1 MVSINILWS
10 KFMRM
15 TPIEEH
21 RDHPARRSK
30 LTSLDDALA
39 HVGPGQLV
47 ALGGLWF
54 HNNPCAAV
62 RSLARRKVKGLRIV
76 AAPPSSY
83 AVDLLIGAGCV
94 AQATVGHVS
103 FEHLGFAPNFRRAA
117 QQGSVRI
124 VDADEATILG
134 GLMATVEH
142 LDSHPVTSVKGTDI
156 GRSEVAPRNDSGVV
170 APVALRPDVCLLH
183 AQEADVYGNVRNLGT
198 PFCDPLFA
206 KASKHVIVTV
216 DRIVENSEI
225 RAQPQRTTIPGY
237 LVDAVVEAPFGAH
250 PCSSHGIHVH
260 DELGIGAYIKAGA
273 SVDSWN
279 RDYLGPYVETP
290 ESLKDYVQ
298 LVGGADWILALSEVV
313 R

>member
-1 MVSINILWS
+1 
-10 KFMRM
+10 MR
-15 TPIEEH
+15 TTAREEP

-30 LTSLDDALA
+30 LTSLADALERVEA
-39 HVGPGQLV
+39 GQLL

-62 RSLARRKVKGLRIV
+62 RALARRKVRNLRLV

-117 QQGSVRI
+117 QEGSVSI

-134 GLMATVEH
+134 GLMATLEH

-156 GRSEVAPRNDSGVV
+156 GRSAAAPRNGAGVV
-170 APVALRPDVCLLH
+170 APLALRPDVCLLH
-183 AQEADVYGNVRNLGT
+183 AQEADIYGNVRNLGT

-206 KASKHVIVTV
+206 KASKYVIVTV
-216 DRIVENSEI
+216 DRIIDNGEI
-225 RAQPQRTTIPGY
+225 RAQPNRTTIPGY

-260 DELGIGAYIKAGA
+260 DEPGISAYIEAGA
-273 SVDSWN
+273 NADTW
-279 RDYLGPYVETP
+279 RREYFGPYVEEP
-290 ESLKDYVQ
+290 ESLEDYVRS
-298 LVGGADWILALSEVV
+298 VGGADRILALSEVV

>member
-1 MVSINILWS
+1 
-10 KFMRM
+10 M
-15 TPIEEH
+15 TAIEEN
-21 RDHPARRSK
+21 RDTPARRSK

-62 RSLARRKVKGLRIV
+62 RALARRKVRDLRIV

-83 AVDLLIGAGCV
+83 VVDLLIGAGCV

-156 GRSEVAPRNDSGVV
+156 GRSAAAPRNDAGVV

-183 AQEADVYGNVRNLGT
+183 AQEADIYGNVRNLGT
-198 PFCDPLFA
+198 SFCDPLFA
-206 KASKHVIVTV
+206 KASKRVIVTV
-216 DRIVENSEI
+216 DRIIGNSEI
-225 RAQPQRTTIPGY
+225 RAQPNRTTIPGY

-273 SVDSWN
+273 SVDTWR
-279 RDYLGPYVETP
+279 RDYLGPYVDKP
-290 ESLKDYVQ
+290 ESLEEYVQ
-298 LVGGADWILALSEVV
+298 LVGGANWILALSEVV

>member
-1 MVSINILWS
+1 
-10 KFMRM
+10 M
-15 TPIEEH
+15 TAIEEH

-30 LTSLDDALA
+30 LTRLADALA
-39 HVGPGQLV
+39 RVEAGQLV

-62 RSLARRKVKGLRIV
+62 RELARRKVRDLRIV

-134 GLMATVEH
+134 GVMATVEH

-156 GRSEVAPRNDSGVV
+156 ARSAAAPRNDAGVV
-170 APVALRPDVCLLH
+170 APLAMRPDVCLLH
-183 AQEADVYGNVRNLGT
+183 AQEADIYGNVRNLGT

-206 KASKHVIVTV
+206 KASKYVIVTV
-216 DRIVENSEI
+216 DRIVENGEI
-225 RAQPQRTTIPGY
+225 RAQPNRTTIPGY

-250 PCSSHGIHVH
+250 PCSSHGMHVH
-260 DELGIGAYIKAGA
+260 DEAGIRAYIKAGA
-273 SVDSWN
+273 NADTWC
-279 RDYLGPYVETP
+279 REYFGPYVEEP
-290 ESLKDYVQ
+290 ESLEEYVR
-298 LVGGADWILALSEVV
+298 LVGGADRILALSEEV

>member
-1 MVSINILWS
+1 MRTTSIEN
-10 KFMRM
+10 
-15 TPIEEH
+15 
-21 RDHPARRSK
+21 RDRPARRSK
-30 LTSLDDALA
+30 LTSLVDALA
-39 HVGPGQLV
+39 SVEAGQLV
-47 ALGGLWF
+47 AVGGLWF
-54 HNNPCAAV
+54 HNNPCASV
-62 RSLARRKVKGLRIV
+62 RELARRKIRNLRVV

-117 QQGSVRI
+117 QEGSVRI

-142 LDSHPVTSVKGTDI
+142 LDAHPVTSVKGTDI
-156 GRSEVAPRNDSGVV
+156 GRSSAAPRNDAGIV
-170 APVALRPDVCLLH
+170 APVAMRPDVCLLH
-183 AQEADVYGNVRNLGT
+183 AQEADIYGNVRNLGT

-206 KASKHVIVTV
+206 KASKRVIVTV
-216 DRIVENSEI
+216 DRIVDNDEI
-225 RAQPQRTTIPGY
+225 RKQPNRTTIPGY

-260 DELGIGAYIKAGA
+260 DDACISAYIKAGA
-273 SVDSWN
+273 NAETW
-279 RDYLGPYVETP
+279 RREYLGPYVEEP
-290 ESLKDYVQ
+290 ESLEDYVAR
-298 LVGGADWILALSEVV
+298 VGGATRILELSEVV

>member
-1 MVSINILWS
+1 MRKHES
-10 KFMRM
+10 K
-15 TPIEEH
+15 P
-21 RDHPARRSK
+21 PSYAQRRSK
-30 LTSLDDALA
+30 LRELNDALLA
-39 HVGPGQLV
+39 VQPGHLV

-62 RSLARRKVKGLRIV
+62 RALARREVRELQIV

-94 AQATVGHVS
+94 TRATVGHVS

-117 QQGSVRI
+117 QQGAVTI
-124 VDADEATILG
+124 IDADEATILG

-156 GRSEVAPRNDSGVV
+156 ARSPIAPRNDAGVV
-170 APVALRPDVCLLH
+170 APLAMSPDVCILH
-183 AQEADVYGNVRNLGT
+183 AQEADIYGNVRDLGT

-216 DRIVENSEI
+216 DRIVDNSVVRKE
-225 RAQPQRTTIPGY
+225 PHRTTIPGY

-250 PCSSHGIHVH
+250 PCSSHGVYVH
-260 DELGIGAYIKAGA
+260 DEQLISEYIEAGA
-273 SVDSWN
+273 DAATWLH
-279 RDYLGPYVETP
+279 DYFEPYVKDP
-290 ESLKDYVQ
+290 ESLADY
-298 LVGGADWILALSEVV
+298 LERVGGAYRILHLAETV

>member
-1 MVSINILWS
+1 MDYKNILWLS
-10 KFMRM
+10 LMN
-15 TPIEEH
+15 IESIEH
-21 RDHPARRSK
+21 TDKPNRRSK
-30 LTSLDDALA
+30 LTSLANA
-39 HVGPGQLV
+39 MARVGAGQLV

-62 RSLARRKVKGLRIV
+62 RELARRKIRHLRIV

-94 AQATVGHVS
+94 SQATVGHVS

-117 QQGSVRI
+117 QDGAVRV

-156 GRSEVAPRNDSGVV
+156 CKSSAAPRNHDGVV
-170 APVALRPDVCLLH
+170 APLAMRPDVCILH
-183 AQEADVYGNVRNLGT
+183 AQEADIYGNVRSLGT

-206 KASKHVIVTV
+206 KASKYVIVTA
-216 DRIVENSEI
+216 DRIVDNDSI
-225 RAQPQRTTIPGY
+225 RSQPHRTTIPGY

-260 DELGIGAYIKAGA
+260 DEACIRSYIKAGA
-273 SVDSWN
+273 SAETWN
-279 RDYLGPYVETP
+279 RDYLAPFVETP
-290 ESLKDYVQ
+290 TSLEDYVNR
-298 LVGGADWILALSEVV
+298 VGGAAHILALSEVV

>member
-1 MVSINILWS
+1 MVSTNRLWS
-10 KFMRM
+10 KVMRM
-15 TPIEEH
+15 TSTQEH

-39 HVGPGQLV
+39 HVGAGQLV

-62 RSLARRKVKGLRIV
+62 RALARRKVKDLRIV

-156 GRSEVAPRNDSGVV
+156 GRSAAAPRNDSGVV

-183 AQEADVYGNVRNLGT
+183 AQEADIYGNVRNLGT

-225 RAQPQRTTIPGY
+225 RRQPNRTTIPGY

-273 SVDSWN
+273 SVDTWN

-290 ESLKDYVQ
+290 QSLKDYLR

>member
-1 MVSINILWS
+1 MVSTNILWS

-30 LTSLDDALA
+30 LTSLNDALA
-39 HVGPGQLV
+39 HVGSGQLV

-62 RSLARRKVKGLRIV
+62 RSLARRKVKDLRIV

-94 AQATVGHVS
+94 TQATVGHVS

-183 AQEADVYGNVRNLGT
+183 AQEADIYGNVRNLGT

-216 DRIVENSEI
+216 DRIVANSEI
-225 RAQPQRTTIPGY
+225 RAQPHRTTIPGY

>member
-1 MVSINILWS
+1 M
-10 KFMRM
+10 KM
-15 TPIEEH
+15 TPIEERQH
-21 RDHPARRSK
+21 PPARRSK
-30 LTSLDDALA
+30 LTSLDGALA
-39 HVGPGQLV
+39 HVRAGQVV

-62 RSLARRKVKGLRIV
+62 RALARRNVRDLRIV
-76 AAPPSSY
+76 AAPPASY

-117 QQGSVRI
+117 QEGTVRI
-124 VDADEATILG
+124 IDADEATILG

-156 GRSEVAPRNDSGVV
+156 GRSAAAPRNVSGVV

-183 AQEADVYGNVRNLGT
+183 AQEADIYGNVRNLGT

-206 KASKHVIVTV
+206 KASKYVIVTV
-216 DRIVENSEI
+216 DRIVDNCDI
-225 RAQPQRTTIPGY
+225 RAEPNRTTIPGY
-237 LVDAVVEAPFGAH
+237 LIDAVVQAPFGAH

-260 DELGIGAYIKAGA
+260 DELGIGAYIKAGTNA
-273 SVDSWN
+273 DTWR
-279 RDYLGPYVETP
+279 RDYFGPYVDEP
-290 ESLKDYVQ
+290 ESLEDYVR